1 MSHKF
6 DVLSTPEQTRSL
18 KRHLVFK
25 VAGFVA
31 LAMVVITLAV
41 GYMMRQELGR
51 QAQRMLSE
59 SARSSQ
65 IQLENRVGYLVE
77 ASRRLADNP
86 FMVNGLVDPR
96 ARKEDLPKLVE
107 NFAEGTS
114 LSTLALLD
122 YDGRPVYQA
131 QDWRP
136 EFNQS
141 PELRAALAMGNT
153 ALYMEPG
160 TDQLLIIAPISYYET
175 TQGALVVGFDLAQL
189 LRSHAIRE
197 DSSYLKLFSGDQ
209 PIIDMNYDK
218 DTDYL
223 TTRLSANENT
233 PMLTRLDL
241 SLEAGFPKQ
250 SFDSVVQTTLSRFIG
265 IGLLLTLASAMVAA
279 AIGQSIAKPILELYR
294 RVRAIP
300 YRACSPLGTGDELD
314 VLASAFDHRTQA
326 LKSAQ
331 QELERQ
337 RDRFRHEA
345 NHDMLTGLPNRFNF
359 DQRLLEFIGRHHTGS
374 KVFAVI
380 FIDLDR
386 FKLINDSLGH
396 PVGDSLLQ
404 TVAQRLKL
412 EVDGR
417 DHLFRHGGDEFI
429 LISEVDGDEARIY
442 ELLDRLVLT
451 LSVPVRHGERNLDVN
466 ASIGVTFYPQDGPDA
481 ETLVRNAD
489 IAMYEAK
496 RRGGGRYKLFDQT
509 MSESAFNLME
519 TEAGLRR
526 AIEQRELVVYYQ
538 PQVDMTNGC
547 LTGTEALVRWQHP
560 EKGLVMPGA
569 FIPLI
574 EESRLIVDIGEYVLR
589 EACRAQAAWYQAGY
603 EPGRVSVNL
612 AGAQLHDS
620 GLDRLIASILEETH
634 CLPEWLE
641 LEVTEGFIME
651 DPAASVPMLK
661 RLRDMGISLAIDD
674 FGTGYSSL
682 AYLKRLP
689 VTRLKVDQSFVR
701 NSVLDPDDAVIIEA
715 IIALAGKLKLDLIA
729 EGVETHNQTEL
740 LLGLGCEQAQGYLFG
755 RPMPH
760 AELESLLE
768 SSRGGH
774 KIVQY

>member
-1 MSHKF
+1 MTHRF
-6 DVLSTPEQTRSL
+6 EMLSAPQQTRSL
-18 KRHLVFK
+18 KRRLVFK

-41 GYMMRQELGR
+41 VYLMRQELGL
-51 QAQRMLSE
+51 QAQRMQWE
-59 SARSSQ
+59 SARSAQ
-65 IQLENRVGYLVE
+65 IQLENRVAYLVE

-86 FMVNGLVDPR
+86 FMINGLIDNR
-96 ARKEDLPKLVE
+96 ARQQDLPKLVE
-107 NFAEGTS
+107 NFAQGTS

-160 TDQLLIIAPISYYET
+160 TGQLLIIAPISYYET
-175 TQGALVVGFDLAQL
+175 TQGALVVGFDLAKL
-189 LRSHAIRE
+189 VRSHAVRD
-197 DSSYLKLFSGDQ
+197 DSSYLKLFSGGEQ
-209 PIIDMNYDK
+209 VVGVNYK
-218 DTDYL
+218 DDTEYL
-223 TTRLSANENT
+223 TTRLAATEQT
-233 PMLTRLDL
+233 PFLARLDL
-241 SLEAGFPKQ
+241 SLETGFPQQ
-250 SFDSVVQTTLSRFIG
+250 SFDSIVQTTLSRFIG
-265 IGLLLTLASAMVAA
+265 IGLLLTLASAILAA
-279 AIGQSIAKPILELYR
+279 VIGQSIARPILELYR
-294 RVRAIP
+294 RVRAVP

-359 DQRLLEFIGRHHTGS
+359 DQRLLECIGRHHTGNR
-374 KVFAVI
+374 VFAVI

-396 PVGDSLLQ
+396 SVGDLLLK
-404 TVAQRLKL
+404 TVSQRLKL
-412 EVDGR
+412 EVEER
-417 DHLFRHGGDEFI
+417 DQLFRHGGDEFI
-429 LISEVDGDEARIY
+429 LISEVDGDEARVDR
-442 ELLDRLVLT
+442 LLDRLIQT
-451 LSVPVRHGERNLDVN
+451 LSATVRHGERDLDVN
-466 ASIGVTFYPQDGPDA
+466 ASIGVTFYPQDGVDA
-481 ETLVRNAD
+481 QTLVRNAD

-496 RRGGGRYKLFDQT
+496 RKGGGRYKLYDAS

-526 AIEQRELVVYYQ
+526 AIENRELVVYYQ
-538 PQVDMTNGC
+538 PQVDMNSGR
-547 LTGTEALVRWQHP
+547 LTGTEALVRWEHP

-574 EESRLIVDIGEYVLR
+574 ENSRLIVDIGEYVLR
-589 EACRAQAAWYQAGY
+589 EACRAQAAWFRAGY

-612 AGAQLHDS
+612 AGSQLHDP
-620 GLDRLIASILEETH
+620 GLDRIIAQILEETG
-634 CLPEWLE
+634 CQPQWLE

-661 RLRDMGISLAIDD
+661 RLREMGISLAIDD

-689 VTRLKVDQSFVR
+689 VSRLKIDQSFVR
-701 NSVLDPDDAVIIEA
+701 NSVLDPDDVVIIEA
-715 IIALAGKLKLDLIA
+715 IIALAGKLKLGLIA

-740 LLGLGCEQAQGYLFG
+740 LLGLGCDQAQGYLYG
-755 RPMPH
+755 RPVPRE
-760 AELESLLE
+760 ELEFMLKSG
-768 SSRGGH
+768 RIGH
-774 KIVQY
+774 QIVQ

>member
-1 MSHKF
+1 MSHQF
-6 DVLSTPEQTRSL
+6 EVLSTPQQTHSL
-18 KRHLVFK
+18 KRRLVFK

-41 GYMMRQELGR
+41 VYMMRQELGR
-51 QAQRMLSE
+51 QAQQMLWE

-65 IQLENRVGYLVE
+65 IQLENRVAYLVE

-86 FMVNGLVDPR
+86 FMINGLIDTR
-96 ARKEDLPKLVE
+96 ARQEDLPKLVE

-153 ALYMEPG
+153 AVYMEPG
-160 TDQLLIIAPISYYET
+160 TGQLLIIAPISYYET
-175 TQGALVVGFDLAQL
+175 TQGALVVGFDLVL
-189 LRSHAIRE
+189 LVRSHAVRT
-197 DSSYLKLFSGDQ
+197 DSSYLKLFSGGEQ
-209 PIIDMNYDK
+209 VVGVNYNAE
-218 DTDYL
+218 TDYL
-223 TTRLSANENT
+223 TTRLSASEQT
-233 PMLTRLDL
+233 PLLARLDL
-241 SLEAGFPKQ
+241 SLEAGFPQ
-250 SFDSVVQTTLSRFIG
+250 QRFDSIEWTILSRFIG
-265 IGLLLTLASAMVAA
+265 IGLLLTLASAMLAA
-279 AIGQSIAKPILELYR
+279 AIGQSIARPILELYR
-294 RVRAIP
+294 RVRTVP

-326 LKSAQ
+326 LKAAQ
-331 QELERQ
+331 QELEKQ

-359 DQRLLEFIGRHHTGS
+359 DQRLLEYIGRYHTGNS
-374 KVFAVI
+374 VFAVI

-396 PVGDSLLQ
+396 SVGDALLQ

-417 DHLFRHGGDEFI
+417 DRLFRHGGDEFI
-429 LISEVDGDEARIY
+429 LISEVGGEESRVY
-442 ELLDRLVLT
+442 ELLDRLIQT
-451 LSVPVRHGERNLDVN
+451 LSAPVRHGERDLDVN
-466 ASIGVTFYPQDGPDA
+466 ASIGVTFYPQDGLDA
-481 ETLVRNAD
+481 QTLVRNAD

-496 RRGGGRYKLFDQT
+496 RKGGGRYKRFDQS
-509 MSESAFNLME
+509 MSDKVFNRME

-526 AIEQRELVVYYQ
+526 AIENRELVVYYQ
-538 PQVDMTNGC
+538 PQVDMNSGR

-589 EACRAQAAWYQAGY
+589 EACRAQADWFRAGY

-612 AGAQLHDS
+612 AGGQLHDP
-620 GLDRLIASILEETH
+620 GLDRVIAAVLKETG
-634 CLPEWLE
+634 CRPEWLE

-689 VTRLKVDQSFVR
+689 VTRLKIDQSFVR
-701 NSVLDPDDAVIIEA
+701 NSVMDPDDAVIIEA
-715 IIALAGKLKLDLIA
+715 IIALAGKLKLGLIA

-740 LLGLGCEQAQGYLFG
+740 LLGLGCDQAQGYLYG
-755 RPMPH
+755 RPVPH
-760 AELESLLE
+760 EQLELMLKSGG
-768 SSRGGH
+768 GGH
-774 KIVQY
+774 QNVL

>member
-1 MSHKF
+1 MSHRF
-6 DVLSTPEQTRSL
+6 EMLSSPQQTRSL
-18 KRHLVFK
+18 KRRLVFK

-41 GYMMRQELGR
+41 VYMMSQELGR
-51 QAQRMLSE
+51 QAQRMLWE

-86 FMVNGLVDPR
+86 FMVNGLIDSR
-96 ARKEDLPKLVE
+96 AREEDLPKLVE

-160 TDQLLIIAPISYYET
+160 TGQLLIIAPISYYET
-175 TQGALVVGFDLAQL
+175 TQGALVVGFDLNRL
-189 LRSHAIRE
+189 VLSHAVRE
-197 DSSYLKLFSGDQ
+197 ESSYLKLFSGGQ
-209 PIIDMNYDK
+209 QVVGLNYNDE
-218 DTDYL
+218 TEYL
-223 TTRLSANENT
+223 TTRLAASEQT
-233 PMLTRLDL
+233 PLLARLDL
-241 SLEAGFPKQ
+241 SLEAGVPKQ
-250 SFDSVVQTTLSRFIG
+250 NFDSIVKTTLSRFIG
-265 IGLLLTLASAMVAA
+265 IGLLLTLASAMLAA
-279 AIGQSIAKPILELYR
+279 AIGQSIARPILELYR
-294 RVRAIP
+294 RVRAVP

-359 DQRLLEFIGRHHTGS
+359 DQRLLEIIGRHHSGNR
-374 KVFAVI
+374 VFAVI

-396 PVGDSLLQ
+396 SVGDALLQ
-404 TVAQRLKL
+404 TVSQRLKL

-417 DHLFRHGGDEFI
+417 DQLFRHGGDEFI
-429 LISEVDGDEARIY
+429 LISEVDGDESRLHQ
-442 ELLDRLVLT
+442 LLDRLIHT
-451 LSVPVRHGERNLDVN
+451 LGTPVRHGERDLDVN
-466 ASIGVTFYPQDGPDA
+466 ASIGVTFYPQDGLDA
-481 ETLVRNAD
+481 QTLVRNAD

-496 RRGGGRYKLFDQT
+496 RKGGARYKLFDPS
-509 MSESAFNLME
+509 MSEYAFNRME
-519 TEAGLRR
+519 TEAGLRK
-526 AIEQRELVVYYQ
+526 AIENRELEVYYQ
-538 PQVDMTNGC
+538 PQVDMNSGR

-589 EACRAQAAWYQAGY
+589 EACSAQAAWCRAGY

-620 GLDRLIASILEETH
+620 GLDRIIARILTETG
-634 CLPEWLE
+634 CKPEWLE

-689 VTRLKVDQSFVR
+689 VSRLKIDQSFVR
-701 NSVLDPDDAVIIEA
+701 NSVMDPDDAVIIEA
-715 IIALAGKLKLDLIA
+715 IIALAGKLKLGLIA

-740 LLGLGCEQAQGYLFG
+740 LLELGCDQAQGYLYG
-755 RPMPH
+755 RPVPH
-760 AELESLLE
+760 QELELMLKSG
-768 SSRGGH
+768 RGGH
-774 KIVQY
+774 QIVQ